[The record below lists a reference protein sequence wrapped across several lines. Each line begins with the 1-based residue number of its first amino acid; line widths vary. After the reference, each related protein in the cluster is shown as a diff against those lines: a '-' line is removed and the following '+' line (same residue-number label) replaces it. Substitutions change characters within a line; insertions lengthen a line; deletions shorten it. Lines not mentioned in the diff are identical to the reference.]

1 MQMRSPGLKPSAV
14 TIHARRLSAS
24 ITADRSPRKKN
35 VPFGLLGCGN
45 FRTSSKGTVARVLLR
60 YRLRNVTSDS
70 TCCRR
75 RRRGMSPAGLSC
87 APWLL
92 FQSPDGVHPTEQSRR
107 LRVTRAQTHTRLSLT
122 HTNIHT
128 YRHTSTHELTVSLD
142 GACQVRSRT
151 PPPFPPPL
159 PPPPSRA
166 VCSSTHAPL
175 DGSIHNDLCKPT
187 LRQ

>member
-1 MQMRSPGLKPSAV
+1 MNADAISRIKAVRGHHSCQTPQRFNHRRSVAQ
-14 TIHARRLSAS
+14 
-24 ITADRSPRKKN
+24 KKN

-107 LRVTRAQTHTRLSLT
+107 LRVTRAQTHTALAYT
-122 HTNIHT
+122 HKYSHIQ
-128 YRHTSTHELTVSLD
+128 THK
-142 GACQVRSRT
+142 
-151 PPPFPPPL
+151 
-159 PPPPSRA
+159 
-166 VCSSTHAPL
+166 HA
-175 DGSIHNDLCKPT
+175 
-187 LRQ
+187 